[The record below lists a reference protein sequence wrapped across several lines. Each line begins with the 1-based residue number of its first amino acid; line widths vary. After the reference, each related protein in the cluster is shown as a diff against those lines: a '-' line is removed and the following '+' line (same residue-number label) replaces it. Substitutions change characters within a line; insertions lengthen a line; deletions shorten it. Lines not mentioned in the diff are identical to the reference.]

1 MRPLSPAE
9 LLDVREAGEGRPMAE
24 RALLLLAAASPERAR
39 DDLAA
44 LSIGERDRRLLTLRE
59 WTFGPEVSAVA
70 ECPACAERL
79 EIGFQTSEI
88 QSPLRPEPEALLGG
102 RFEAEGYTVEFRLPD
117 SADLLAVTE
126 EGVESPEEVR
136 QLLLERCVRA
146 DNGDKPVP
154 ASTLPETVIG
164 TVEERMAAIDPAANT
179 ELALT
184 CPRCGHAWHAPFD
197 IVSFLWNELEARADR
212 LLLEVHWLASA
223 YGWSER
229 DVLALGTY
237 RRQRYVEMVQ
247 L

>member
-24 RALLLLAAASPERAR
+24 RALLLLAAAAPERTR

-70 ECPACAERL
+70 ACPTCTERL
-79 EIGFQTSEI
+79 EIGFQTKEI
-88 QSPLRPEPEALLGG
+88 QLSLRPEPEAPLGG
-102 RFEAEGYTVEFRLPD
+102 RLEAEGYTVEFRVPD
-117 SADLLAVTE
+117 SADLLAAAE
-126 EGVESPEEVR
+126 EGAEGPEEVR

-146 DNGDKPVP
+146 IKGNKPAP
-154 ASTLPETVIG
+154 ASTLPETVIAI
-164 TVEERMAAIDPAANT
+164 VEEQMAATDPAANT

-197 IVSFLWNELEARADR
+197 IVSFLWNELETRADR

-237 RRQRYVEMVQ
+237 RRRRYVQMVQ
-247 L
+247 S